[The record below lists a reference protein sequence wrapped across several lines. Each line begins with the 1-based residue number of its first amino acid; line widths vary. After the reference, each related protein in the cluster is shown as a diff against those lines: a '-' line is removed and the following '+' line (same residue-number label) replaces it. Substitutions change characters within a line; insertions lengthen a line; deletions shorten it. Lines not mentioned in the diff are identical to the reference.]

1 MSNENINVHTEDP
14 KPAAAETATPGAE
27 TTQNPTAEQPKPDA
41 GTPAAEPKPE
51 MPKDPRAEEPAA
63 VAAEEKGIWDKVTD
77 HFSENWDK
85 YAIGGGALAIGFV
98 LGYAIA
104 KKGSST
110 TESAPVEA

>member
-14 KPAAAETATPGAE
+14 KPAAAETAAPGAE
-27 TTQNPTAEQPKPDA
+27 PQKPTAEQPA
-41 GTPAAEPKPE
+41 APAAEPKPE

-85 YAIGGGALAIGFV
+85 YAIGGGALAVGFV

-104 KKGSST
+104 KKGNSA
-110 TESAPVEA
+110 TESAPAEA

>member
-14 KPAAAETATPGAE
+14 KPAAAETAAPGAE
-27 TTQNPTAEQPKPDA
+27 PQKPTAEQ
-41 GTPAAEPKPE
+41 PAAEPKPE

-85 YAIGGGALAIGFV
+85 YAIGGGALAVGFV

-104 KKGSST
+104 KKGSSA
-110 TESAPVEA
+110 TESAPAEA

>member
-14 KPAAAETATPGAE
+14 KPAAAEMAAPGAE
-27 TTQNPTAEQPKPDA
+27 PQKPTAEQPKKD
-41 GTPAAEPKPE
+41 GEQPAAPAAE

-85 YAIGGGALAIGFV
+85 YAIGGGALAVGFV

-104 KKGSST
+104 KKGSSA
-110 TESAPVEA
+110 TESAPAEA

>member
-1 MSNENINVHTEDP
+1 MSNENINVHEKDP
-14 KPAAAETATPGAE
+14 NPGAE
-27 TTQNPTAEQPKPDA
+27 TAAPGAEPQKPTAEQ
-41 GTPAAEPKPE
+41 PKPE

-85 YAIGGGALAIGFV
+85 YAIGGGALAVGFV

-104 KKGSST
+104 KKGSSA
-110 TESAPVEA
+110 TESAPTEA

>member
-1 MSNENINVHTEDP
+1 MSNENITTHDQDP
-14 KPAAAETATPGAE
+14 KVNTEAAAP
-27 TTQNPTAEQPKPDA
+27 
-41 GTPAAEPKPE
+41 AEPKPDTPKKDGEQPAAPAAE

-85 YAIGGGALAIGFV
+85 YAIGGGALAVGFV

-104 KKGSST
+104 KRGSGS
-110 TESAPVEA
+110 TESAPAEA

>member
-14 KPAAAETATPGAE
+14 NPGAE
-27 TTQNPTAEQPKPDA
+27 TAVPGAEPQKPTAEQPKPDA
-41 GTPAAEPKPE
+41 AAPAAEPKPE

-63 VAAEEKGIWDKVTD
+63 VAAEEKGIWDKVTE

-85 YAIGGGALAIGFV
+85 YAIGGGALAVGFV

-104 KKGSST
+104 KKGSSS
-110 TESAPVEA
+110 TETAPAEA